1 MPREFPRSRRVGEE
15 IRRIVSEALRR
26 DFQDPRLEFVSVT
39 AVDVSGDLSQARVFF
54 SSLKGQDAASD
65 AAKAL
70 RSSTGR
76 LRRLLA
82 RQLKLR
88 VVPELRFEY
97 DDSLDRGAR
106 ISALLAGE
114 ASPDDESA

>member
-15 IRRIVSEALRR
+15 IKRVLSEALRR

-39 AVDVSGDLSQARVFF
+39 DVEVSRDLSQARVFF
-54 SSLKGQDAASD
+54 SSLKGQDAAAD
-65 AAKAL
+65 ATHAL
-70 RSSTGR
+70 GSATGR
-76 LRRLLA
+76 LRRQLS

-106 ISALLAGE
+106 ISALLSGE
-114 ASPDDESA
+114 ASPGDKSG

>member
-39 AVDVSGDLSQARVFF
+39 EVEVSGDLSQARIFF
-54 SSLKGQDAASD
+54 SSLKGKEAAVG
-65 AAKAL
+65 AEHAL
-70 RSSTGR
+70 HASCGR
-76 LRRLLA
+76 LRRTLA

-114 ASPDDESA
+114 ASPGDDTT